1 MVSSTVVSSRM
12 ARGVAGTRGRGES
25 GATNGRAGTGWRRA
39 TKVALVAALA
49 VTALAAC
56 TASKPGP
63 EGTAKALATAI
74 STGDFATVTLA
85 GATATEAA
93 AERTTAFDGLKP
105 WQPRVE
111 VKDVVTT
118 KDAPDAA
125 TATLA
130 FTWDVDVSDTDW
142 TYTTTAKLARVE
154 DAWQVAWNPFVL
166 APDLVAGE
174 ALSAQRIPAQRAGV
188 VSESG
193 VPIVTDRDVVRVGV
207 DKTRVDASA
216 QDAAAR
222 ALAQALGMD
231 GDAYAAR
238 VAAAGAKAFVEALVV
253 RSNDSSYDMNAL
265 QKLAGVHLVKD
276 SLPLAPTRR
285 FARPILGT
293 VGEATAEII
302 DASDGAIK
310 AGDLTGLSG
319 LQREFDTQLR
329 GLPGLT
335 VAATSAISGAARE
348 LFHSDPTVGTP
359 LVLTLDTALQ
369 DAAEGI
375 LADVV
380 PASAIV
386 AIRPSTGDVLVAASG
401 PGGDGLST
409 ATMGKYAP
417 GSTFKLATALAL
429 LRSGMTPDT
438 TVTCP
443 GSVTVDGREF
453 SNYPGYPTNRLG
465 EITLR
470 SALANSCN
478 TAFIGARDAAP
489 QAALADAAAS
499 LGLGVGGT
507 TGFPAYL
514 GSVPAAAEGTDH
526 AASMIG
532 QGRVEASPL
541 AMARVA
547 ASIAQGSLVTPRLV
561 VPAAGTTAAS
571 VSAARD
577 AATNVATAA
586 AAAAATGD
594 ATAGAPEPTS
604 VPGAPVTAAEASA
617 LRDMMRA
624 VVTEG
629 SGALLLDV
637 PGAPVLGKS
646 GTAQFGTD
654 GDLRNHVWMLAI
666 QGDLAVAVFVGEGD
680 FGSTTS
686 GPLLKK
692 FLLAAAS

>member
-1 MVSSTVVSSRM
+1 
-12 ARGVAGTRGRGES
+12 VAGNSVGS
-25 GATNGRAGTGWRRA
+25 GASGTTTGRARTRWRRA
-39 TKVALVAALA
+39 TAGSLVAALA
-49 VTALAAC
+49 VAGLAAC
-56 TASKPGP
+56 LGSKPGP

-74 STGDFATVTLA
+74 STGDFTKVTLT

-93 AERTTAFDGLKP
+93 AERTTAFDALKP
-105 WQPRVE
+105 WAPRVD

-118 KDAPDAA
+118 KDAPDTA

-130 FTWDVDVSDTDW
+130 FTWDVDASANDW
-142 TYTTTAKLARVE
+142 SYTTSAKLTRVG
-154 DAWQVAWNPFVL
+154 DAWQAAWSPFAL

-174 ALSAQRIPAQRAGV
+174 VLSAKRTVAARAGV
-188 VSESG
+188 VSASG
-193 VPIVTDRDVVRVGV
+193 DPIVTDRDVVRIGV
-207 DKTRVDASA
+207 DKTRVAASA

-238 VAAAGAKAFVEALVV
+238 VAAAGEKAFVEALVV
-253 RSNDSSYDMNAL
+253 RSSDASYDLTAL
-265 QKLAGVHLVKD
+265 QKLAGVNLVPD

-293 VGEATAEII
+293 VGEATAEIV
-302 DASDGAIK
+302 DASGGAIK

-319 LQREFDTQLR
+319 LQREFDAQLR
-329 GLPGLT
+329 GLPGVT
-335 VAATSAISGAARE
+335 ITATSTVSGAARQ
-348 LFHSDPTVGTP
+348 LFRSDPTPGTP
-359 LVLTLDTALQ
+359 LVLTLDPKLQ

-380 PASAIV
+380 PSSAIV

-401 PGGDGLST
+401 PGGGLST
-409 ATMGKYAP
+409 ATIGKYAP
-417 GSTFKLATALAL
+417 GSTFKLASALAL

-438 TVTCP
+438 TMTCP
-443 GSVTVDGREF
+443 ATVTVDGRDF
-453 SNYPGYPTNRLG
+453 SNYPGYPQNRLG
-465 EITLR
+465 QITLR

-478 TAFIGARDAAP
+478 TAFIGARDTAP

-499 LGLGVGGT
+499 LGLGVNGT
-507 TGFPAYL
+507 VSFPAYL
-514 GSVPAAAEGTDH
+514 GSVPATAEGTDH

-561 VPAAGTTAAS
+561 VPAAGGTAAGGTAAGGT
-571 VSAARD
+571 SAGVPAATD
-577 AATNVATAA
+577 AAT
-586 AAAAATGD
+586 D
-594 ATAGAPEPTS
+594 AVPEPTS
-604 VPGAPVTAAEASA
+604 APGASLTAAEASA

-629 SGALLLDV
+629 SGGLLLDV
-637 PGAPVLGKS
+637 PGAPVLAKS
-646 GTAQFGTD
+646 GTAEFGPD
-654 GDLRNHVWMLAI
+654 GDVRNHAWMLAI
-666 QGDLAVAVFVGEGD
+666 QGDLAVAVFVDEGD

-686 GPLLKK
+686 GPLLKR
-692 FLLAAAS
+692 FLVAAAS

>member
-1 MVSSTVVSSRM
+1 MARSSTVVGSTAASSSP
-12 ARGVAGTRGRGES
+12 GST
-25 GATNGRAGTGWRRA
+25 WRRA
-39 TKVALVAALA
+39 TGVALVAALA
-49 VTALAAC
+49 VAGLAAC

-63 EGTAKALATAI
+63 EGSAKALATAI
-74 STGDFATVTLA
+74 STGDFTKVTLT

-105 WQPRVE
+105 WEPRVE
-111 VKDVVTT
+111 VKDVATT

-130 FTWDVDVSDTDW
+130 FTWDVDASDTDW
-142 TYTTTAKLARVE
+142 TYTTTARLARVE
-154 DAWQVAWNPFVL
+154 DAWQAAWSPFLL

-174 ALSAQRIPAQRAGV
+174 VLGAQRIAAERAGV
-188 VSESG
+188 VSASG
-193 VPIVTDRDVVRVGV
+193 DPIVTGRDVVRVGV
-207 DKTRVDASA
+207 DKTHVAAAA

-231 GDAYAAR
+231 VDAYAAR
-238 VAAAGAKAFVEALVV
+238 VAAAGEKAFVEALVV
-253 RSNDSSYDMNAL
+253 RSNDASYDLTAI
-265 QKLAGVHLVKD
+265 QKLAGVNLVTD

-293 VGEATAEII
+293 VGEATAEIV
-302 DASDGAIK
+302 DASNGAIK

-319 LQREFDTQLR
+319 LQREFDAQLR

-335 VAATSAISGAARE
+335 IAATSTISGASRE
-348 LFHSDPTVGTP
+348 LFHSDPTPGTP
-359 LVLTLDTALQ
+359 LVLTLDTTLQ

-417 GSTFKLATALAL
+417 GSTFKLASALAL

-438 TVTCP
+438 AVTCP
-443 GSVTVDGREF
+443 ETVTVDGREF

-465 EITLR
+465 QITLL

-499 LGLGVGGT
+499 LGLGVGGA

-514 GSVPAAAEGTDH
+514 GSVPATAEGTDH

-547 ASIAQGSLVTPRLV
+547 ASIAQGTLVTPRLV
-561 VPAAGTTAAS
+561 VPAAGGTTAGVAAS
-571 VSAARD
+571 D
-577 AATNVATAA
+577 AATNVATD
-586 AAAAATGD
+586 AATSD
-594 ATAGAPEPTS
+594 STGAAPTS
-604 VPGAPVTAAEASA
+604 VPGAPLTAAEASA

-624 VVTEG
+624 VVTDG

-637 PGAPVLGKS
+637 PGAPVLAKS
-646 GTAQFGTD
+646 GTAQFGAD

-666 QGDLAVAVFVGEGD
+666 QGDLAVAVFVDEGD
-680 FGSTTS
+680 YGSTTS
-686 GPLLKK
+686 GPLLKR
-692 FLLAAAS
+692 FLVAAAS

>member
-1 MVSSTVVSSRM
+1 MV
-12 ARGVAGTRGRGES
+12 
-25 GATNGRAGTGWRRA
+25 
-39 TKVALVAALA
+39 ALA
-49 VTALAAC
+49 VTGLAAC

-63 EGTAKALATAI
+63 EGTAKALALAI
-74 STGDFATVTLA
+74 STGDFGQVTLS
-85 GATATEAA
+85 GTTATAAA
-93 AERTTAFDGLKP
+93 AERTTAFDGLKTL
-105 WQPRVE
+105 QPRVE
-111 VKDVVTT
+111 VKDVATT

-130 FTWDVDVSDTDW
+130 FTWDVDASDNDW
-142 TYTTTAKLARVE
+142 TYTTTAKLARV
-154 DAWQVAWNPFVL
+154 DDVWQAAWSPYEL

-174 ALSAQRIPAQRAGV
+174 TLSSTRITAPRAGV
-188 VSESG
+188 VSQSG
-193 VPIVTDRDVVRVGV
+193 EPIVTDRDVVRVGI
-207 DKTRVDASA
+207 DKTHVDASA
-216 QDAAAR
+216 RDGAAR
-222 ALAQALGMD
+222 GLAQALGMD
-231 GDAYAAR
+231 GDAYAER
-238 VAAAGAKAFVEALVV
+238 VAAAGEKAFVEAIVV
-253 RSNDSSYDMNAL
+253 RSNDSSYDLTAL
-265 QKLAGVHLVKD
+265 QKLAGVNLVKD

-293 VGEATAEII
+293 VGEATAEIV
-302 DASDGAIK
+302 DASKGAIM
-310 AGDLTGLSG
+310 AGDLAGLSG
-319 LQREFDTQLR
+319 LEREFDEQLR

-335 VAATSAISGAARE
+335 IAATSSVSGAARE
-348 LFHSDPTVGTP
+348 LFHSDPTPGTP
-359 LVLTLDTALQ
+359 LVLTLDATLQ

-375 LADVV
+375 LAGVV

-401 PGGDGLST
+401 PGGAGLST

-417 GSTFKLATALAL
+417 GSTFKLASALAL
-429 LRSGMTPDT
+429 LRSGMTPDSAM
-438 TVTCP
+438 TCP
-443 GSVTVDGREF
+443 DSVTVDGRQF

-465 EITLR
+465 QITLR

-478 TAFIGARDAAP
+478 TAFIGARDTAP

-499 LGLGVGGT
+499 LGLGVGRT
-507 TGFPAYL
+507 PGFPAYL

-541 AMARVA
+541 AMARVV

-561 VPAAGTTAAS
+561 VPAAEGAAAS
-571 VSAARD
+571 ASAASD
-577 AATNVATAA
+577 AATNVATDEVTAA
-586 AAAAATGD
+586 TTGD
-594 ATAGAPEPTS
+594 ATPAAPGPTS
-604 VPGAPVTAAEASA
+604 VAGEPLTAAEASA

-637 PGAPVLGKS
+637 PGAPVLAKS
-646 GTAQFGTD
+646 GTAQFGPND
-654 GDLRNHVWMLAI
+654 DLRNHVWMLAI
-666 QGDLAVAVFVGEGD
+666 QGDLAVAVFVDEGD

-686 GPLLKK
+686 GPLLKR

>member
-1 MVSSTVVSSRM
+1 MAGSTVQGSSVSCGTAAGRTGERGTTGT
-12 ARGVAGTRGRGES
+12 AWRRVTGVAL
-25 GATNGRAGTGWRRA
+25 A
-39 TKVALVAALA
+39 AALA
-49 VTALAAC
+49 VVGLGAC
-56 TASKPGP
+56 TAAKPGP
-63 EGTAKALATAI
+63 EGAAKALATALA
-74 STGDFATVTLA
+74 TGDFTKVPLS

-93 AERTTAFDGLKP
+93 AERTTAYEGLTP

-111 VKDVVTT
+111 VTDVATT

-125 TATLA
+125 TATLT
-130 FTWDVDVSDTDW
+130 FTWDVDASDTDW
-142 TYTTTAKLARVE
+142 TYTTAARLARVKDA
-154 DAWQVAWNPFVL
+154 DAWEAAWSTFLL

-174 ALSAQRIPAQRAGV
+174 KLGAQRIAAERAGV
-188 VSESG
+188 VAQSG
-193 VPIVTDRDVVRVGV
+193 EPIVTDRDVVRVGI
-207 DKTRVDASA
+207 DKTRVDAST

-222 ALAQALGMD
+222 GLAAALAMD
-231 GDAYAAR
+231 ADVYASR

-253 RSNDSSYDMNAL
+253 RTSDSSYDLTAL
-265 QKLAGVHLVKD
+265 GKLAGVHLVKD
-276 SLPLAPTRR
+276 SLPLAPSRR

-293 VGEATAEII
+293 VGEATAEIV
-302 DASDGAIK
+302 DASKGAIK

-319 LQREFDTQLR
+319 LQREFDAQLR

-335 VAATSAISGAARE
+335 IAATSTISGAARE
-348 LFHSDPTVGTP
+348 LFHSDPTPGTP
-359 LVLTLDTALQ
+359 LVLTLDPTLQ
-369 DAAEGI
+369 DAAEQI

-386 AIRPSTGDVLVAASG
+386 AIKPSTGDVLVAASG
-401 PGGDGLST
+401 PGGAGLST

-417 GSTFKLATALAL
+417 GSTFKLASALAL
-429 LRSGMTPDT
+429 LRSGMTPDS

-443 GSVTVDGREF
+443 ATVSVDGRDF
-453 SNYPGYPTNRLG
+453 SNYPGYPADRQG
-465 EITLR
+465 SITLL

-489 QAALADAAAS
+489 QSALADAAAS

-514 GSVPAAAEGTDH
+514 GSVPASAEGTDH

-561 VPAAGTTAAS
+561 VPAASGTAAG
-571 VSAARD
+571 AAAASD
-577 AATNVATAA
+577 AATNVATDAA
-586 AAAAATGD
+586 TAAATGA
-594 ATAGAPEPTS
+594 ATGAAEPTSAAGAPL
-604 VPGAPVTAAEASA
+604 TAAEASA

-637 PGAPVLGKS
+637 PGAPVLAKS
-646 GTAQFGTD
+646 GTAQFGAD
-654 GDLRNHVWMLAI
+654 GDLKNHVWMLAI
-666 QGDLAVAVFVGEGD
+666 QGDLAVAVFVDEGD

-686 GPLLKK
+686 GPLLKR
-692 FLLAAAS
+692 FLVAAAS

>member
-1 MVSSTVVSSRM
+1 M
-12 ARGVAGTRGRGES
+12 AAVAVAG
-25 GATNGRAGTGWRRA
+25 
-39 TKVALVAALA
+39 
-49 VTALAAC
+49 LAAC

-74 STGDFATVTLA
+74 ATGDFTTVALS

-93 AERTTAFDGLKP
+93 TERTTAYEGLKP
-105 WQPRVE
+105 WDPRVE
-111 VKDVVTT
+111 VTDVATT

-125 TATLA
+125 TATLT
-130 FTWDVDVSDTDW
+130 FTWDVDASDTDW
-142 TYTTTAKLARVE
+142 TYTTTATLARVE
-154 DAWQVAWNPFVL
+154 DTWQAAWSPFVL

-174 ALSAQRIPAQRAGV
+174 VLGAERIAAERAGV

-193 VPIVTDRDVVRVGV
+193 EPIVTDRDVVRVGV
-207 DKTRVDASA
+207 DKTHVDASA

-222 ALAQALGMD
+222 GLATALGMD
-231 GDAYAAR
+231 ADAYAAR
-238 VAAAGAKAFVEALVV
+238 VAAAGEKAFVEALVV
-253 RSNDSSYDMNAL
+253 RSTDASYDLTAIG
-265 QKLAGVHLVKD
+265 KLAGVNLVKD
-276 SLPLAPTRR
+276 SLPLAPSRR

-293 VGEATAEII
+293 VGEATAEIV
-302 DASDGAIK
+302 DASNGAIK

-319 LQREFDTQLR
+319 LQREFDAQLR

-335 VAATSAISGAARE
+335 IAATSTISGAARE
-348 LFHSDPTVGTP
+348 LFHSDPTPGTP
-359 LVLTLDTALQ
+359 LVLTLDTTLQ
-369 DAAEGI
+369 DAAEQI

-386 AIRPSTGDVLVAASG
+386 AIKPSTGDVLVAASG

-417 GSTFKLATALAL
+417 GSTFKLASALAL

-438 TVTCP
+438 SVTCP
-443 GSVTVDGREF
+443 ETVTVDGREF

-465 EITLR
+465 DITLL

-478 TAFIGARDAAP
+478 TAFIGARDTAP

-514 GSVPAAAEGTDH
+514 GSVPASAEGTDH

-561 VPAAGTTAAS
+561 VPAASGTAAG
-571 VSAARD
+571 VAAASD
-577 AATNVATAA
+577 AATNVASDGST
-586 AAAAATGD
+586 AAATGD
-594 ATAGAPEPTS
+594 ATAAAPEATS
-604 VPGAPVTAAEASA
+604 VPGAPLTAAEASA

-637 PGAPVLGKS
+637 PGAPVLAKS
-646 GTAQFGTD
+646 GTAQFGAD
-654 GDLRNHVWMLAI
+654 GDLKNHVWMLAI
-666 QGDLAVAVFVGEGD
+666 QGDLAVAVFVDEGD

-686 GPLLKK
+686 GPLLKR